1 MTRFAQ
7 KRVFIT
13 GAGSGLGR
21 ALALAYAARG
31 WKIGVGE
38 IDPARTEET
47 VRQVNATGGQGMAI
61 ACDVT
66 RAGDLVDAA
75 RQMEE
80 RWRGVDIVVNN
91 AGVSGCGRV
100 ADIPADKWDWIID
113 INLKGVINGCRAFIP
128 LLEKSHGHLVN
139 IASYLGFINTPESA
153 CYNVTKA
160 GIISLSETLRVELA
174 KSGVGV
180 SVVMP
185 SFLKTNLMD
194 QLYAADERQRKL
206 TTSLFEKTSFPAE
219 KVASAIVRGVAGNR
233 LYILPQWD
241 AKILWRFKRFLPGA
255 YFRVFGVVYKKG
267 WVEKLFGI
275 EA

>member
-1 MTRFAQ
+1 MKPFARR
-7 KRVFIT
+7 RVFIT

-21 ALALAYAARG
+21 ALTLGYAADG
-31 WKIGVGE
+31 WKVGVAE

-47 VRQVNATGGQGMAI
+47 VRQVNAAGGEGLAI

-66 RAGDLVDAA
+66 REAELAAAA

-80 RWRGVDIVVNN
+80 TWQGVDVVINN
-91 AGVSGCGRV
+91 AGVSGCGLV
-100 ADIPADKWDWIID
+100 ADIPAEKWDWILG
-113 INLKGVINGCRAFIP
+113 INLKGTINGCRAFIP
-128 LLEKSHGHLVN
+128 LLEKSRGHLVN
-139 IASYLGFINTPESA
+139 VASYLGFINTPESS

-185 SFLKTNLMD
+185 SFFRTNLMD
-194 QLYAADERQRKL
+194 QLYAADERQRVL
-206 TTSLFEKTSFPAE
+206 TTSLFEKATFTAE
-219 KVASAIVRGVAGNR
+219 AVAAAVMKGVRKNR

-241 AKILWRFKRFLPGA
+241 AKLLWHFKRCFPGL
-255 YFRVFGVVYKKG
+255 YFRTFSYIYKKG
-267 WVEKLFGI
+267 LVEKYFGLPL
-275 EA
+275 